1 MKTLLVI
8 GIGAGNPDHLTLQ
21 ALKALNRVDVFFL
34 FDKGPAKH
42 GLNDLRRDLCTRLA
56 TERPWRFV
64 EAGNPE
70 RGPDGDS
77 YAGAVEQ
84 LNEDKQQVL
93 ERLMDQHL
101 ADGECAGILV
111 WGEPSLYDS
120 TLRILQAILASGRQT
135 FEYYVIPGI
144 SAVQA
149 LAASHKVTLND
160 IGGSVRI
167 SPGRQLATHLAPGD
181 SQVVM
186 LDAHQAF
193 ARLRGQGL
201 FIWWGAYVGSVDEI
215 LIAGPLDEVADEI
228 IRVREQARVRHG
240 WIMDTYLLRPIS
252 RR

>member
-21 ALKALNRVDVFFL
+21 ALKALNRADLFFL

-42 GLNDLRRDLCTRLA
+42 GLLDQRRELCNRLA

-77 YAGAVEQ
+77 YTSAVQQ
-84 LNEDKQQVL
+84 LNEDKQQL
-93 ERLMDQHL
+93 IERLIASEM

-111 WGEPSLYDS
+111 WGDPALYDS
-120 TLRILQAILASGRQT
+120 TLRILQAILASGRLM
-135 FEYYVIPGI
+135 FDYEVIPGI

-149 LAASHKVTLND
+149 LTAGHRVTLND

-167 SPGRQLATHLAPGD
+167 SPGRQLPAQLEPGD

-193 ARLRGQGL
+193 NRLRGQGL
-201 FIWWGAYVGSVDEI
+201 FIWWGAYVGSADEL

-228 IRVREQARVRHG
+228 VRVREAARARHG
-240 WIMDTYLLRPIS
+240 WIMDSYLLRHA
-252 RR
+252 